1 MSKCKVKPVVLSCFK
16 EYQKYFISEAPNI
29 SLKVPSDLS
38 LLYIA
43 ESANWN
49 SEKIYTYC
57 ESVLKT
63 WFLSKEDID
72 YTVSQT
78 RQQNKSVLWFKLR
91 GGRITSSTAY
101 ECITTS
107 LANPAI
113 SLVKKICSFAPCNMS
128 SEAIFWGTN
137 HEHFALEAYKNNMIQ
152 NSHINVILS
161 ESGLVLSESIL
172 WLGCSP
178 DELCYCD
185 CCGTRLVE
193 IKCPFKHRQNMQ
205 AEDL

>member
-1 MSKCKVKPVVLSCFK
+1 
-16 EYQKYFISEAPNI
+16 
-29 SLKVPSDLS
+29 
-38 LLYIA
+38 
-43 ESANWN
+43 
-49 SEKIYTYC
+49 
-57 ESVLKT
+57 
-63 WFLSKEDID
+63 
-72 YTVSQT
+72 
-78 RQQNKSVLWFKLR
+78 
-91 GGRITSSTAY
+91 
-101 ECITTS
+101 
-107 LANPAI
+107 
-113 SLVKKICSFAPCNMS
+113 MS

-205 AEDL
+205 AEDLYYDKETGFTPSGSINVNHRYYAQVQTQMLITSIHTCGFVVWTPHLLLIYTTMRDQDFCNSFAKSSKLFFKYVILPELVTRRIGNSNVIVPPCSPST